1 VFSDVPD
8 HGSSRTIPGER
19 SITMLVRGTYQFVTG
34 ADQKAGLR
42 RFQAW
47 QPPAGFS
54 YQGHW
59 TTADGMGGTF
69 IARTDSAPPAFA
81 AAAAFAD
88 MAEFHIVPVLEINES
103 VPISARVFD
112 WIDSVS

>member
-1 VFSDVPD
+1 
-8 HGSSRTIPGER
+8 
-19 SITMLVRGTYQFVTG
+19 MLVGGTYRFRAGV
-34 ADQKAGLR
+34 DQRIGRK

-54 YQGHW
+54 FQGHW
-59 TTADGMGGTF
+59 ATADGTGGIF
-69 IARTDSAPPAFA
+69 IADVDSAAATFE

-88 MAEFHIVPVLEINES
+88 MAEFHIVPVLDINES

-112 WIDSVS
+112 WIGSVS